1 MLYWERSEK
10 HEFGYSV
17 REGIVNERGNGP
29 RMDTIVDDAYKKLKD
44 LGGLK

>member
-17 REGIVNERGNGP
+17 RGGILNERGGGP
-29 RMDTIVDDAYKKLKD
+29 RMDTIVDDAYKKLND
-44 LGGLK
+44 LEELK